1 MRILKNENFSAIYE
15 KIFADIETPIFFY
28 AYLKRVEK
36 FPEKVKFGY
45 YRADNITIREFLNN
59 IEAGK
64 ESAFRFTIPEGF
76 TIYDIAKKIKET
88 KLLDSEVFLKKVRD
102 PVFIKGLTGMDIIS
116 LEGFL
121 YPDTYFLTPEIN
133 EEEFIKKMYSN
144 FLTKIPEN
152 FASVVA
158 QKGLT
163 FYQGIILASI
173 IQKETFVKEEYPVIA
188 SVFFN
193 RLQRAIRL
201 QSDPTTIYGL
211 GDRFD
216 GNLKKRDLLDRA
228 NPYNTYAISGLP
240 PTPICNPSIEAIKGV
255 MYPANTQYL
264 YFVATRDG
272 KHIFA
277 RTYEEHLLNVKKYQ
291 KNN

>member
-1 MRILKNENFSAIYE
+1 MALSPRFYLSFQEVCRTSLVWTNSESWLFFSSSLFCVFLVNIVVNRIEVFIESTRINKEVRILKNENFSTIYE
-15 KIFADIETPIFFY
+15 KIFADVETPIFFY
-28 AYLKRVEK
+28 TYLKRVEK

-64 ESAFRFTIPEGF
+64 ESALRFTIPEGF

-88 KLLDSEVFLKKVRD
+88 KLLDSEVFLKRVRD

-163 FYQGIILASI
+163 FYQGVILSSI

-188 SVFFN
+188 SVFYN
-193 RLQRAIRL
+193 RLKRNIRL
-201 QSDPTTIYGL
+201 QSDPTIIYGF
-211 GDRFD
+211 G
-216 GNLKKRDLLDRA
+216 G
-228 NPYNTYAISGLP
+228 
-240 PTPICNPSIEAIKGV
+240 
-255 MYPANTQYL
+255 
-264 YFVATRDG
+264 
-272 KHIFA
+272 
-277 RTYEEHLLNVKKYQ
+277 
-291 KNN
+291 